1 MILECKCKKIINEV
15 FFKIDAYLVNLKRK
29 AKKSFYMPKIFEYF
43 GILIFF
49 YSNEHEPIHVHA
61 KKGEFESKAE
71 FYIVDGIISEIKI
84 TNSTGSLP
92 LKGKDLKDFETFL
105 EAFGE
110 EIVKKWI
117 NYFVYHKDVQFEK
130 ITKRL
135 K

>member
-1 MILECKCKKIINEV
+1 
-15 FFKIDAYLVNLKRK
+15 
-29 AKKSFYMPKIFEYF
+29 MPKIFEYL

-71 FYIVDGIISEIKI
+71 FYIVNGEISEIKI
-84 TNSTGSLP
+84 TNIAGIRP
-92 LKGKDLKDFETFL
+92 LKGKDLKDFEVFL
-105 EAFGE
+105 EKFADR
-110 EIVKKWI
+110 IVEKWI
-117 NYFVYHKDVQFEK
+117 DYFVYHKDVEFEK

>member
-1 MILECKCKKIINEV
+1 
-15 FFKIDAYLVNLKRK
+15 
-29 AKKSFYMPKIFEYF
+29 MPKIFEYF

-71 FYIVDGIISEIKI
+71 FYIVNGEISEIKI
-84 TNSTGSLP
+84 SNISGTRP
-92 LKGKDLKDFETFL
+92 LKGIDLKDFEVFL
-105 EAFGE
+105 EKYADK
-110 EIVKKWI
+110 IVEKWI
-117 NYFVYHKDVQFEK
+117 NYFVYHKDVEFEK